1 MNKKIVIVI
10 PNEHEVN
17 IPVYA
22 KSCNYHAEGI
32 RKFIYEAG
40 LDLHGKEILN
50 INTISI
56 ELAKQGYIIMNFD
69 SFNGN
74 ENIIVYLP
82 NKISLKQLEY
92 FEKRKEQLKNYN
104 ISFCVNN
111 EHNEMNIIDETT
123 TNSPII
129 DELLNELNNRLII
142 DKSKNKI
149 LKKKDINTKVL

>member
-50 INTISI
+50 DYT
-56 ELAKQGYIIMNFD
+56 Y
-69 SFNGN
+69 
-74 ENIIVYLP
+74 
-82 NKISLKQLEY
+82 
-92 FEKRKEQLKNYN
+92 
-104 ISFCVNN
+104 
-111 EHNEMNIIDETT
+111 T
-123 TNSPII
+123 
-129 DELLNELNNRLII
+129 
-142 DKSKNKI
+142 
-149 LKKKDINTKVL
+149 